1 MTRSAWLVAASLFL
15 AAPLAA
21 QSPLG
26 TTQPDQRPAAGS
38 DESEL
43 WYAMDQ
49 AELELRQSPLLVRD
63 PALNDYARGVL
74 CRVTAGHCPNLRLY
88 IVDLP
93 WFNASMAPN
102 GAMILWTGSLLRIRN
117 EAQLALV
124 LGHEFGHYRER
135 HTLQQWRKTKKS
147 SAFLGAL
154 GVLTSGAGM
163 GVAGMAANLAG
174 MAGLMKFTRD
184 KEREADRIG
193 LAQLALGDYDA
204 QAGVELWD
212 SMLREEQAHDY
223 GKPLPV
229 FSTHPRTQE
238 RRDDLQAATSALARR
253 GHFRGEAEYARATH
267 PLLGHWL
274 QNELTRRIYAS
285 SIVVIDDARKAA
297 AARDAGLYSFF
308 LAEAYRR
315 RDKPGD
321 RQAAANLYSQAVAEP
336 GAPPEAWREV
346 GLQLRDSGQRQQAA
360 GALRTYLQRSPE
372 AADRAFIE
380 AYLSELEPGP

>member
-1 MTRSAWLVAASLFL
+1 VTGRAWLVAACLAL

-21 QSPLG
+21 QAPLRP
-26 TTQPDQRPAAGS
+26 TQPDERPATGS

-49 AELELRQSPLLVRD
+49 AELQLRQSPLLVRD
-63 PALNDYARGVL
+63 QALNDYARKVM
-74 CRVTAGHCPNLRLY
+74 CQVTAGYCPNLRLY

-135 HTLQQWRKTKKS
+135 HTLQQWRKAKKS

-174 MAGLMKFTRD
+174 IAGLMKFTRD
-184 KEREADRIG
+184 KEREADRVG
-193 LAQLALGDYDA
+193 LAQLQLGDYDA
-204 QAGVELWD
+204 RAGIELWEA
-212 SMLREEQAHDY
+212 MLREEAAHDY

-229 FSTHPRTQE
+229 FSTHPRTRE
-238 RRDDLQAATSALARR
+238 RLEDLQSATNALAHPGQR
-253 GHFRGEAEYARATH
+253 RGEAEYARATH
-267 PLLGHWL
+267 PFLEHWL
-274 QNELTRRIYAS
+274 QGELTRRMYAS
-285 SIVVIDDARKAA
+285 SIVVIQDARKAA
-297 AARDAGLYSFF
+297 ASTNAGLYSFF

-315 RDKPGD
+315 RNKAGD
-321 RQAAANLYSQAVAEP
+321 REEAARLYSQSVTEP
-336 GAPPEAWREV
+336 GTPAEAWREV
-346 GLQLRDSGQRQQAA
+346 GLQLRDAGQRPQAA
-360 GALRTYLQRSPE
+360 RALRTYLERSPH
-372 AADRAFIE
+372 AADRAFIDS
-380 AYLSELEPGP
+380 YLGELEPAP